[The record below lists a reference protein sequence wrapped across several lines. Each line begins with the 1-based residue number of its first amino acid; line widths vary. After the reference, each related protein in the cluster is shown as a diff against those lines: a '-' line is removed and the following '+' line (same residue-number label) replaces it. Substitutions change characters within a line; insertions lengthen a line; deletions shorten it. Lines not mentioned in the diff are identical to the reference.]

1 MLEEL
6 QAFALLGLIGTHY
19 FLVRGCFSIKNELP
33 VQGRSITEGLE
44 RTSELL
50 DEVAQLIAD
59 LGDSV
64 PASTPAAGSDSPFGL
79 ILNSLLNRTP
89 MSAEYGTKDEERA
102 VYETV
107 IHPTQSE
114 TEDEHHQPRS

>member
-6 QAFALLGLIGTHY
+6 QAIALLGLIGTNL

-33 VQGRSITEGLE
+33 VQGRSITKGLE

-59 LGDSV
+59 LGEGTPV
-64 PASTPAAGSDSPFGL
+64 PAPMQGSDSPFGL
-79 ILNSLLNRTP
+79 ILNSLLNRAP
-89 MSAEYGTKDEERA
+89 MAQEHGDTTQERT

-107 IHPTQSE
+107 IHPTQND
-114 TEDEHHQPRS
+114 TEDQPQ